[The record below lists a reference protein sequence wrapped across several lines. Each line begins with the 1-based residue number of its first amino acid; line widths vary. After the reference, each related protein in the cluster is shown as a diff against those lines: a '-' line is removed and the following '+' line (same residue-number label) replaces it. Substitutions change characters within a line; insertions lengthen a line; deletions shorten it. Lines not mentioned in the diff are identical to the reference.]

1 MNQIDLKDKVAIV
14 TGGVQGFGLAVV
26 ERFLNS
32 GANVVIWEND
42 KKLLDEFQ
50 TISDVHKIQ
59 TDVSNA
65 QSVEAAVNETIKNY
79 AKIDN
84 LVNNSGIAGPNH
96 KT

>member
-1 MNQIDLKDKVAIV
+1 MKLLYSKVAIV

-50 TISDVHKIQ
+50 TLDVWL
-59 TDVSNA
+59 DV
-65 QSVEAAVNETIKNY
+65 VDGGVPVRV
-79 AKIDN
+79 IDN
-84 LVNNSGIAGPNH
+84 VIGLL
-96 KT
+96 

>member
-50 TISDVHKIQ
+50 TISNVNKIQ

-65 QSVEAAVNETIKNY
+65 ESV
-79 AKIDN
+79 
-84 LVNNSGIAGPNH
+84 
-96 KT
+96 